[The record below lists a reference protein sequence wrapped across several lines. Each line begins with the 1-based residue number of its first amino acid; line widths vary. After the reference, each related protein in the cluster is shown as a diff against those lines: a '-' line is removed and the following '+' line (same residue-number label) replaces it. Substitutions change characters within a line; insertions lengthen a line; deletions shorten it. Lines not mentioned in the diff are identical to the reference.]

1 MFSPDIRCI
10 RHLEIHHER
19 TSIIIPLLPSFGI
32 YTENMIEEVNRVVG
46 KGIVSNMVG
55 VKANT
60 KVVWADYGYDGI
72 TLFISFLK
80 LSKASKIARVA
91 EATGK
96 IGGALAILNK
106 ITEIPNIPKNIFLEL
121 ITNL

>member
-1 MFSPDIRCI
+1 M
-10 RHLEIHHER
+10 E
-19 TSIIIPLLPSFGI
+19 
-32 YTENMIEEVNRVVG
+32 NRVQAYRKVDGTTATFYIDYTIKGMINGANKIVG
-46 KGIVSNMVG
+46 KGVVSNIVG

-80 LSKASKIARVA
+80 ISKASKISRVA

-106 ITEIPNIPKNIFLEL
+106 ITEISNIPKNIFLEL

>member
-1 MFSPDIRCI
+1 MVAHD
-10 RHLEIHHER
+10 
-19 TSIIIPLLPSFGI
+19 T
-32 YTENMIEEVNRVVG
+32 IEGMVEGVNRVVG
-46 KGIVSNMVG
+46 KGVVSNIVG

-60 KVVWADYGYDGI
+60 KVVWADYGYDGV

-80 LSKASKIARVA
+80 LLKASKIVRVA

-106 ITEIPNIPKNIFLEL
+106 VTEILNIPKNIFLDL